1 MKTQIILFLALVLGL
16 NSANSQTASFTY
28 SVNSKK
34 VTTIN
39 TSTFTK
45 TSNDSFTA
53 NWYFQGGGNIL
64 FEKFDSASY
73 EFFTGGNYQ
82 VRLKLNHFVRDLINP
97 TRWTLKQDTIQSI
110 STISVSASN
119 IFNLSGNVK
128 WKGTNINKGN
138 VHLLK
143 KNDSNFVSVRFA
155 QINGTGNYS
164 FNNLTN
170 DTFIIWAQ
178 PIICDTCILNS
189 SNVIPTYYGNSEKID
204 SALKIIPTSNLTN
217 INIDLKE
224 PSMLSGLLKLTGK
237 VSNGTNFIGNT
248 SLLLYNINKS
258 KVFRHSVSNNFNGE
272 YSLDKIEAG
281 NYLIQPI
288 VNGIP
293 YSTINLTVSTDNSVV
308 NIDLSTL
315 TTSVK
320 EQFNNKVLFSIY
332 PNPFTDK
339 ININNGTQSKLNA
352 ISILNLQGQ
361 IVYKSENLDL
371 NDIEL
376 SELKTGLY
384 FITITDTNGLTET
397 IKLLKN

>member
-1 MKTQIILFLALVLGL
+1 MKTQIILFSVLFLGF

-28 SVNSKK
+28 NIVSKK

-128 WKGTNINKGN
+128 WRGTNINKGN

-143 KNDSNFVSVRFA
+143 RNDSNLVSVRFA
-155 QINGTGNYS
+155 QINGIGNYS